1 MLFSLENRNY
11 KISPCRGRA
20 EKIEKRRHYFQNP
33 QKQEGFR
40 LNTETQKSHRQE
52 RAIVRPCLFK
62 VDSQRVSKDSIFCV

>member
-1 MLFSLENRNY
+1 SLENRNY

-40 LNTETQKSHRQE
+40 LNTETKKSHRQE
-52 RAIVRPCLFK
+52 RAIVPPCLF
-62 VDSQRVSKDSIFCV
+62 